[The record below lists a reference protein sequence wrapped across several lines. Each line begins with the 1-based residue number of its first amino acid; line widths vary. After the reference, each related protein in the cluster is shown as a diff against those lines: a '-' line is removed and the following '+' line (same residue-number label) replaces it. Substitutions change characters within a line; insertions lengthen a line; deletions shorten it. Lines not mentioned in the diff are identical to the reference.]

1 MSGPLSL
8 SFASQAMSDVRRITG
23 ELGRLQAQM
32 ASGAKASD
40 LQGFGGASSRL
51 LSAQSLKSSADARG
65 SVISQLQARFGV
77 QGAALGQV
85 ADAAGSLALS
95 IREAI
100 SANDGRGIT
109 TELDLTFTSVVSAL
123 NETWNGQPMFAGER
137 QGAGPVRVLTLGQL
151 QDATGPEAIF
161 DEAARN
167 QTVDL
172 GAGAPVV
179 LSLKASELATGLFD
193 TLRAMADMLE
203 ASGGSIGQ
211 PITGSQRDQLVMF
224 AEALEAE
231 ANHFT
236 NEQGRAGQLQNRF
249 ETELVRLEERSNL
262 LTKEIGDQ
270 ADADIAQVSIKI
282 SALMVQYEAT
292 AKTFADLSRL
302 SLLDYL

>member
-8 SFASQAMSDVRRITG
+8 RFSSQAMADVRRITG

-51 LSAQSLKSSADARG
+51 LSAQSLKSTADARG

-100 SANDGRGIT
+100 SANDGRGIS

-137 QGAGPVRVLTLGQL
+137 QGAGPIRVTTLQQL

-167 QTVDL
+167 QSIDL

-179 LSLKASELATGLFD
+179 LSLKASQLSTGLFD

-203 ASGGSIGQ
+203 SSGGAIGQ
-211 PITGSQRDQLVMF
+211 PISGAQRDQLVMF
-224 AEALEAE
+224 AEALEQE

-249 ETELVRLEERSNL
+249 ETEVVRLEEQSNL

-270 ADADIAQVSIKI
+270 ADADLAQVSIQI
-282 SALMVQYEAT
+282 STLLVQYEAA